1 MGHPRG
7 ANYAAAKGGVL
18 ALTMSYAKE
27 FSALGITVNAIC
39 PGLIDSDMTRELPPE
54 LLVRKAC
61 RSVSYDK
68 IAFNFLTNINLS
80 HSLVIAT
87 HTHILYTFQKIFLE
101 GVPLKRIGKPEEV
114 AGMCRFLALD
124 PAADLYYR
132 PCFQCGWWSCD
143 WVLEVF
149 NVKNIMFPHI
159 LLTITASANSFDLTK
174 TLAKFSTLSTI
185 TALA

>member
-1 MGHPRG
+1 MHLILTIIVSYIASKACTGRVINIASVAGQVGHPGG

-39 PGLIDSDMTRELPPE
+39 PGLIDSDVTRELPPE

-61 RSVSYDK
+61 CSLSYDK
-68 IAFNFLTNINLS
+68 IAFNFLTNVNLS

-87 HTHILYTFQKIFLE
+87 HTCILYTFQKIFLE

-124 PAADLYYR
+124 PAAD
-132 PCFQCGWWSCD
+132 CITGH
-143 WVLEVF
+143 VF
-149 NVKNIMFPHI
+149 NVDGGLVIGC
-159 LLTITASANSFDLTK
+159 
-174 TLAKFSTLSTI
+174 
-185 TALA
+185 